1 MHVCLRVSLE
11 RTSSLIYLFLLNK
24 DLSISRFRVN
34 ILWHWV
40 SSHNLQPTN
49 LCNSSSAQI
58 IEDKPHDGKSVTL
71 VAEEFQVRKVKTH
84 ARLTANPTF
93 ISAKMN
99 LWVLLNGHHDV
110 TSADRDNVP
119 FCRAHPLNRRSMCAC
134 SFVFLTSASSS
145 PTLLRERRSLF
156 SSRRR
161 RWIGRCWPPLAVRDT
176 QHAGATRLTD
186 GRKERKREHSSQA
199 LTAWKKTRLRDL
211 SLCR

>member
-1 MHVCLRVSLE
+1 MCMFVCEYPYKGQVH
-11 RTSSLIYLFLLNK
+11 LFLLNK

-34 ILWHWV
+34 ILLHWA

-49 LCNSSSAQI
+49 LYNSSSTQI

-99 LWVLLNGHHDV
+99 LLNGHHDV

-119 FCRAHPLNRRSMCAC
+119 FCRAHPLNKRSMCAC

-156 SSRRR
+156 SSRGR
-161 RWIGRCWPPLAVRDT
+161 RWMGRCWPPLAVRDT

-186 GRKERKREHSSQA
+186 GRKERKREHNSKA

-211 SLCR
+211 SPCR